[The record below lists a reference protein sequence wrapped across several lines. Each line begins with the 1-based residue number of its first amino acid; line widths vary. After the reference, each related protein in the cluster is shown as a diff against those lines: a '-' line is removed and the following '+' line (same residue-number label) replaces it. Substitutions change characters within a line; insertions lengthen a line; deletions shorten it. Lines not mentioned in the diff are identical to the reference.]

1 MKKHIGKQT
10 IQFKNPPSVKSYYAI
25 VSKKESEGPLG
36 QYFENVQEDVMFGE
50 ESWEQGESKFLK
62 TAMQEAIK
70 KAGLTEKDID
80 YIFAGDLINQC
91 FSSHFAVRDIDA
103 PFFGIYG
110 ACSTMAEG
118 LSLAAMSVD
127 GGFSENTLA
136 ATSSHFCSSEKQFR
150 MPLEY
155 GGQRTPTAQRTVT
168 GSGAV
173 ILTAEQSYP
182 ICITHITTGKV
193 IDYAVSDPNNMGA
206 AMAPAAA
213 DTIKAHFKDTGF
225 SPSDY
230 DLIVTGDLGNVGKN
244 LLFDLLKDEIDIKDV
259 YNDCGL
265 MIYNMKSQD
274 VHAGG
279 SGCGCSASVLCG
291 KLLKD
296 MEEGKIKTLL
306 FIATG
311 ALLNGESCFQGESIP
326 GVAHAVRFER
336 RKI

>member
-1 MKKHIGKQT
+1 MKKRLGKQT
-10 IQFKNPPSVKSYYAI
+10 ICFENSPSVKSFYSI
-25 VSKKESEGPLG
+25 VSKKEAEGPLG
-36 QYFENVQEDVMFGE
+36 DYFDRIQEDVMFGE
-50 ESWEQGESKFLK
+50 ESWEQAESKYLK
-62 TAMQEAIK
+62 TSMQEVIK
-70 KAGLTEKDID
+70 KAKLTEKDLD

-91 FSSHFAVRDIDA
+91 FSTHFAVRDIDT

-110 ACSTMAEG
+110 ACSTMAES
-118 LSLAAMSVD
+118 LSLAAMAVD
-127 GGFSENTLA
+127 GGFAENALA

-173 ILTAEQSYP
+173 ILTADQSFP
-182 ICITHITTGKV
+182 VSITHITTGKV

-213 DTIKAHFKDTGF
+213 DTIKAHFMDTGF
-225 SPSDY
+225 KPEDY

-244 LLFDLLKDEIDIKDV
+244 LLFDLLEKEIDIKDI

-265 MIYNMKSQD
+265 MIYSMKSQD

-296 MEEGKIKTLL
+296 MEKGDIKSLL

-326 GVAHAVRFER
+326 GIAHAVRFER
-336 RKI
+336 R

>member
-10 IQFKNPPSVKSYYAI
+10 ICFENPPSVKSYYAI

-36 QYFENVQEDVMFGE
+36 EYFTNVQEDVMFGE

-62 TAMQEAIK
+62 TAMQEVIK
-70 KAGLTEKDID
+70 KAGLTERDID
-80 YIFAGDLINQC
+80 YIFSGDLINQC
-91 FSSHFAVRDIDA
+91 FSSHFAARDIDT

-110 ACSTMAEG
+110 ACSTMAES
-118 LSLAAMSVD
+118 LSLAAMAID
-127 GGFSENTLA
+127 GGFADNVLA

-173 ILTAEQSYP
+173 ILTSDQRHP
-182 ICITHITTGKV
+182 VCITHITTGKV

-213 DTIKAHFKDTGF
+213 DTIKTHFSDTGF
-225 SPSDY
+225 KPSDY

-244 LLFDLLKDEIDIKDV
+244 LLFDLLKDEIDIKGV

-265 MIYNMKSQD
+265 MIYSIKSQD

-296 MEEGKIKTLL
+296 MEDGKLNKLL

-336 RKI
+336 R

>member
-1 MKKHIGKQT
+1 MKKRIGKQT
-10 IQFKNPPSVKSYYAI
+10 ISLENPPSVKSFYSI

-36 QYFENVQEDVMFGE
+36 GYFDKVEQDMMFGE
-50 ESWEQGESKFLK
+50 DSWEKAESKFLQ
-62 TAMQEAIK
+62 TAIQEVIK
-70 KAGLTEKDID
+70 KSTLTENDID
-80 YIFAGDLINQC
+80 YIYAGDLINQC
-91 FSSHFAVRDIDA
+91 FSSHFAVRDLSI
-103 PFFGIYG
+103 PFFGLYG
-110 ACSTMAEG
+110 ACSTMAES
-118 LSLAAMSVD
+118 LSLAAMAVD
-127 GGFSENTLA
+127 GGFADNALA

-173 ILTAEQSYP
+173 ILSSDNSSP
-182 ICITHITTGKV
+182 VHVSHITTGKV
-193 IDYAVSDPNNMGA
+193 IDYAVTDPNNMGA

-213 DTIKAHFKDTGF
+213 DTIRAHFNDTGF

-244 LLFDLLKDEIDIKDV
+244 LLFDLLENEIDIKDV

-265 MIYNMKSQD
+265 LIYSIKSQD

-279 SGCGCSASVLCG
+279 SGCGCGASVLCG

-296 MEEGKIKTLL
+296 MEEGKMKKLL

-311 ALLNGESCFQGESIP
+311 ALLNGSSCFQGESIP
-326 GVAHAVRFER
+326 SIAHAVRFER
-336 RKI
+336 R

>member
-1 MKKHIGKQT
+1 MKKHIGNQT
-10 IQFKNPPSVKSYYAI
+10 VCFKNPPSVKAYYAI

-36 QYFENVQEDVMFGE
+36 KYFENVQPDPMFGE

-62 TAMQEAIK
+62 TAMQEVIK

-91 FSSHFAVRDIDA
+91 FSSHFAVRDIDT

-110 ACSTMAEG
+110 ACSTMAES
-118 LSLAAMSVD
+118 LSLAAMAVD
-127 GGFSENTLA
+127 GGFADLALA

-173 ILTAEQSYP
+173 ILSSNQSLP
-182 ICITHITTGKV
+182 IKITHITTGKV
-193 IDYAVSDPNNMGA
+193 IDYAISDPNNMGA

-225 SPSDY
+225 SPEDY

-244 LLFDLLKDEIDIKDV
+244 LLFDLLKDEIDIKNV

-296 MEEGKIKTLL
+296 LENGKLNKLL

-326 GVAHAVRFER
+326 AVAHAVRFER
-336 RKI
+336 R

>member
-1 MKKHIGKQT
+1 MKKKVGKQT
-10 IQFKNPPSVKSYYAI
+10 VQFENPPSVKAFYSI
-25 VSKKESEGPLG
+25 VSKKEAEGPLG
-36 QYFENVQEDVMFGE
+36 DYFKNVQEDVMFGE
-50 ESWEQGESKFLK
+50 ESWEQAESKFLK
-62 TAMQEAIK
+62 TAMQEVIK
-70 KAGLTEKDID
+70 KASLTEKDID
-80 YIFAGDLINQC
+80 YIFSGDLINQC
-91 FSSHFAVRDIDA
+91 FSTHFAVRDIDT
-103 PFFGIYG
+103 PFFGVYG
-110 ACSTMAEG
+110 ACSTMAES
-118 LSLAAMSVD
+118 LSLAAMMID
-127 GGFSENTLA
+127 GQFAKYTLA

-173 ILTAEQSYP
+173 ILTDDTSLP
-182 ICITHITTGKV
+182 ISITHITTGKV

-213 DTIKAHFKDTGF
+213 DTIKAHFMDTGF
-225 SPSDY
+225 SPKDY
-230 DLIVTGDLGNVGKN
+230 DLIVTGDLGDVGKN
-244 LLFDLLKDEIDIKDV
+244 LLFDLLEKEVDIKDV

-265 MIYNMKSQD
+265 MIYSMKNQD

-296 MEEGKIKTLL
+296 MEDDKLDSLL